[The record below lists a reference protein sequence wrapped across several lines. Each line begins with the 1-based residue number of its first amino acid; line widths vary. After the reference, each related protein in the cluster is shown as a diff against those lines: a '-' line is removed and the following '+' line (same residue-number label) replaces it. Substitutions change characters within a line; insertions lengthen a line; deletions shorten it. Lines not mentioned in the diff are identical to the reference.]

1 MNGQLHKSS
10 LICVLKDKW
19 VDWAHKLQW
28 VSSKCNGKG
37 WLVREITNSSIWPEA
52 VQPVGGEDVYKV
64 GGSLAFFHR
73 RFGKLMEKL
82 NCKQDNGT
90 IRFKFQGAYSNGE
103 KSECY
108 TAINKNETFPFATT
122 WMELGSIILS
132 GNCLTKKDKSL
143 TISFIHRI

>member
-1 MNGQLHKSS
+1 MNGQVHKSS
-10 LICVLKDKW
+10 IICVLKDKW
-19 VDWAHKLQW
+19 VDWPHKLQW

-52 VQPVGGEDVYKV
+52 VQPVGGEDIYKV

-73 RFGKLMEKL
+73 CFGKLMEKL
-82 NCKQDNGT
+82 NCKQDNGI
-90 IRFKFQGAYSNGE
+90 IRFKFQRTYSDGE

-108 TAINKNETFPFATT
+108 TAINKNETLPFAAT
-122 WMELGSIILS
+122 WMELDSIMLS
-132 GNCLTKKDKSL
+132 GNSLTKKDKNL